1 MASSRQSDL
10 RSLERRLS
18 ILSSRFS
25 GGIPVRISLRPDTD
39 RPQWNSSARTLSL
52 GIRSLAKHPVVPL
65 LLELLSMHE
74 LGKIRSGLRLEGEE
88 AELLSLPPGLVTLFE
103 DYRTDRFQ
111 IQRLGL
117 PPETFAPLYEAL
129 YPIRVRKKRLAINTF
144 RQSFDPFVLGEILLL
159 KALGGA
165 GQLPHERHP
174 LLVRFGILLSRYRL
188 FGTYR
193 EFLGDFREALDRTA
207 EAGSREESLDR
218 VWEFY
223 AKWRKV
229 FDRSGQ
235 GGRGPEGV
243 SARNPDSGSAGGGS
257 GSGSGGGGAFGRSS
271 GEKEKGQEG
280 PPPDWD
286 YRAPDTTHGYGAE
299 GGRGGKASPTGKGLG
314 ATQDAPSLL
323 RMSGEI
329 PLFIPPSHRRE
340 VWPWDLGLIRS
351 ETRSLARF
359 LKVGFEDA
367 PLAGLTG
374 RLISQKLFAPT
385 LKVMNRPSP
394 FREGATELRILAIV
408 DFSFSM
414 DGWPHYY
421 ASHLAQVIALSKVAS
436 TFDVVSCSSRFQ
448 FRMAPDELNLIQP
461 DEMEGFQNLLPMIE
475 RTGHQYDAAIVL
487 TDCQISERSAEA
499 LAELRKRVLTIG
511 CYVVPDTVEHVRGRP
526 IERVVEDGRQMFPS
540 TFLYATT
547 FHGLGR
553 KLALNLNRMRVRSFS

>member
-1 MASSRQSDL
+1 MASRPPDL

-25 GGIPVRISLRPDTD
+25 GGIPVRISLRFEND
-39 RPQWNSSARTLSL
+39 RPQWNSSARTLAL
-52 GIRSLAKHPVVPL
+52 GVRSLARHPEIPA

-74 LGKIRSGLRLEGEE
+74 LGKIRSGLRPDGED
-88 AELLSLPPGLVTLFE
+88 AALLSLPPGLVTLFE
-103 DYRTDRFQ
+103 DYRTDRAQ
-111 IQRLGL
+111 LKRLSL

-129 YPIRVRKKRLAINTF
+129 APIRVKKKRLAINTF
-144 RQSFDPFVLGEILLL
+144 RHGFDPFVLGEILLS
-159 KALGGA
+159 KALGA
-165 GQLPHERHP
+165 SSLLPHERHP
-174 LLVRFGILLSRYRL
+174 LLVRSGIILSRYRL
-188 FGTYR
+188 FGRYR
-193 EFLGDFREALDRTA
+193 EFLGDFREAMERTA
-207 EAGSREESLDR
+207 EAGSRAESLDHI
-218 VWEFY
+218 WMFY
-223 AKWRKV
+223 NKWRKL
-229 FDRSGQ
+229 FDRSGK

-243 SARNPDSGSAGGGS
+243 SVRTPDSGGGGGGS
-257 GSGSGGGGAFGRSS
+257 GSGSGGGGAFGRAS
-271 GEKEKGQEG
+271 GGKGKVQES
-280 PPPDWD
+280 PPPEWD
-286 YRAPDTTHGYGAE
+286 YRAPDTTHGYGSE
-299 GGRGGKASPTGKGLG
+299 GGRGGQTSRTGKGLG
-314 ATQDAPSLL
+314 ATQEAPSLL
-323 RMSGEI
+323 RMTGEI
-329 PLFIPPSHRRE
+329 PLLVPPSHRQE
-340 VWPWDLGLIRS
+340 VWPWDMGLILS

-359 LKVGFEDA
+359 LKVGFEET
-367 PLAGLTG
+367 PLAGMTG
-374 RLISQKLFAPT
+374 RLIAQKLVSPT

-394 FREGATELRILAIV
+394 FREGASELRILTIV

-414 DGWPHYY
+414 EGWPHYY

-436 TFDVVSCSSRFQ
+436 TFDIVACSSRFQ
-448 FRMAPDELNLIQP
+448 YRMAPDELNLLQP

-487 TDCQISERSAEA
+487 TDCQISDRSAEA

>member
-1 MASSRQSDL
+1 MASRTSDL
-10 RSLERRLS
+10 RGLERRLS

-25 GGIPVRISLRPDTD
+25 GGIPVRVSLRPETD
-39 RPQWNSSARTLSL
+39 RPQWNASARTLSL
-52 GIRSLAKHPVVPL
+52 GIRTLARHPEVSS

-74 LGKIRSGLRLEGEE
+74 LGKIHSGLRPEGEDV
-88 AELLSLPPGLVTLFE
+88 ALLSLPPGLVTLFE
-103 DYRTDRFQ
+103 DYRTDRAQ
-111 IQRLGL
+111 MQRLAL

-129 YPIRVRKKRLAINTF
+129 YPVRVRKKRLAINTF
-144 RQSFDPFVLGEILLL
+144 RHSFDPFVLGEILLA

-165 GQLPHERHP
+165 ISLPHERHP
-174 LLVRFGILLSRYRL
+174 LLVRTGILLSRYRL
-188 FGTYR
+188 YGRYR
-193 EFLGDFREALDRTA
+193 EFLGDFREALDRAA
-207 EAGSREESLDR
+207 EAGSREASLDQI
-218 VWEFY
+218 WEFY

-229 FDRSGQ
+229 FDRARQ
-235 GGRGPEGV
+235 GGRGAEGV
-243 SARNPDSGSAGGGS
+243 SARSPDSGGGGGGS
-257 GSGSGGGGAFGRSS
+257 GSGSGGGGAFGRAS
-271 GEKEKGQEG
+271 GPREKGQEG

-299 GGRGGKASPTGKGLG
+299 GGRGGQTSRTGRGLG
-314 ATQDAPSLL
+314 ATQEAPSLL
-323 RMSGEI
+323 RMTGEI
-329 PLFIPPSHRRE
+329 PLFVPPSHRRE
-340 VWPWDLGLIRS
+340 VWPWDLALIRS

-359 LKVGFEDA
+359 LKVGFEEA
-367 PLAGLTG
+367 PLAGMTG

-436 TFDVVSCSSRFQ
+436 TFDVVACSSRFQ
-448 FRMAPDELNLIQP
+448 FRMAPDELNLLQP

-487 TDCQISERSAEA
+487 TDCQISDRSAEA